1 MIGQYPTP
9 DAVARLVYRLSGA
22 RRGQR
27 VMDPSCGDGVFVR
40 CAPAGCAVFICE
52 RDERYRAALERL
64 LPPQRLVLGDALT
77 RLDHLWGTFDLAVG
91 NPPFSAQSHLERRPE
106 VLRQFDLGTGRK
118 SQCLEVLFLELFLK
132 LAKPGGRIAIILPD
146 GPLANRPFHYVR
158 RWLLE
163 RARVETIVS
172 LPRGVFA
179 NTTAKTNILI
189 AKKYGTI
196 QTTEYTEHTEGGIV
210 DASRVTQMGVAVLPC
225 VPCLPWFPALLSPDS
240 DWRPEAFTV
249 TSPKALAAAIR
260 LGDLFHLRTG
270 FARYGAQ
277 RTLFDSSGPDRILLI
292 RAKNFAPH
300 GGLRLDR
307 ECAYIARHGPMFR
320 DKAIVHPGEILFVRV
335 GAGCCGRVAV
345 VPPSLVAQADDW
357 IHILTPKAGVDPQAV
372 VDWLNGAEGRAALR
386 RLAKGVGTLSISKSS
401 LAEMRMP
408 DSLLAPPIPTLPFGG
423 ETGRVSA

>member
-1 MIGQYPTP
+1 MIGQHPTP
-9 DAVARLVYRLSGA
+9 DAVARLVYRLSGV
-22 RRGQR
+22 RRGRR

-225 VPCLPWFPALLSPDS
+225 VPVRQAS
-240 DWRPEAFTV
+240 
-249 TSPKALAAAIR
+249 LAALVNCKVLIMVNGR
-260 LGDLFHLRTG
+260 KPCSRVGGGWKQFRPSKPDLINARAVVSRELESASLHETESGQPVGYGEARISPQVSTSAGWTLRGERRRRVRIESPGTWE
-270 FARYGAQ
+270 ARPGA
-277 RTLFDSSGPDRILLI
+277 RREPPRMGSHN
-292 RAKNFAPH
+292 RAW
-300 GGLRLDR
+300 
-307 ECAYIARHGPMFR
+307 
-320 DKAIVHPGEILFVRV
+320 VRV
-335 GAGCCGRVAV
+335 AASERPVVARKPGNAGG
-345 VPPSLVAQADDW
+345 
-357 IHILTPKAGVDPQAV
+357 
-372 VDWLNGAEGRAALR
+372 
-386 RLAKGVGTLSISKSS
+386 AKGPWPRSSRVRGTWS
-401 LAEMRMP
+401 
-408 DSLLAPPIPTLPFGG
+408 
-423 ETGRVSA
+423 